1 MKEKILALLVA
12 KFTGVRKDG
21 LTQMA
26 RLYALQVATDD
37 EAKALVDKLTKEQVD
52 DFIREFRGDVDKEVS
67 EGNKTFET
75 NLKKKFDFVEKKG
88 TSNTGD
94 PEPPKGNEPA
104 DISAIIKA
112 AVTDA
117 VAPLKEELERYKASD
132 VAKTRLQ
139 MLNEKLSTC
148 KDEGFKAKSLK
159 DFARMQFDTDEAFNE
174 YLTDTEKDVADANQR
189 YADSRLGNQGRP
201 MFAGADATGVSTAVK
216 QYIETTQQKAPL
228 AGKEV

>member
-26 RLYALQVATDD
+26 RLYALQAATDD

-94 PEPPKGNEPA
+94 PEPPKDNERTELFQTTKVQ
-104 DISAIIKA
+104 IFESNSQRCIQQSKLRRN
-112 AVTDA
+112 VT
-117 VAPLKEELERYKASD
+117 PC
-132 VAKTRLQ
+132 RL
-139 MLNEKLSTC
+139 C
-148 KDEGFKAKSLK
+148 IA
-159 DFARMQFDTDEAFNE
+159 
-174 YLTDTEKDVADANQR
+174 
-189 YADSRLGNQGRP
+189 
-201 MFAGADATGVSTAVK
+201 
-216 QYIETTQQKAPL
+216 YIWAY
-228 AGKEV
+228 VFHY